1 MLRRCKRDADK
12 RPVVICLTCVYLLT
26 VHLFEMFFCQCFSH
40 LLEDLLLKALLR
52 NDDSNHEFGFD
63 AEAKNAINVSTN
75 HFQMHQ
81 SRKHF
86 LELV

>member
-1 MLRRCKRDADK
+1 MLWRCKRYADK
-12 RPVVICLTCVYLLT
+12 RPVVICLTRVHLLT
-26 VHLFEMFFCQCFSH
+26 IHLFQMFFCQRVIH
-40 LLEDLLLKALLR
+40 LKEYLLLKGLLR
-52 NDDSNHEFGFD
+52 NDNSNHEFGFD
-63 AEAKNAINVSTN
+63 AESEHAINVSTN